1 MMINNVRRVW
11 STGFS
16 ACLGLTGLMLFF
28 PISALACS
36 CQPGLSPADEFER
49 VDAVFAADV
58 IAVAASPDN
67 PFIVEARLAVGE
79 AWKGQ
84 VALEERLETF
94 SEPELCGFSFQP
106 GQQYLVYAVLEDGP
120 EPFLSTNVCLRTR
133 RLDQANEDLAF
144 LGEGRNLPA
153 EYSALANFHEQLN
166 GEHWLRREGWLAPDV
181 PICHWAG
188 LSCGPQGELRRV
200 DLSDNQLDGHL
211 PADIFPLPVADFID
225 LSGNRID
232 GAPPDQPNQPR
243 LPEWNQ
249 GERGGGVDL
258 CWNDLSSISPEGE
271 AWLDRYHVG
280 GSAWRDCQQRERRSA
295 DPGMSGS
302 WFAPDRAGEGF
313 AVQWLDTGQPLV
325 YQMTFDKQG
334 GQRWLF
340 GLGEV
345 ATGGLDWL
353 DLADTRGR
361 FDQGL
366 VEDGLRTEAGRL
378 RLDRTGEVAA
388 SVLFTLPDWPVCGAE
403 APSDCLANR
412 QSRRTDQRQLSRL
425 AGTRCDNQQPQQW
438 MSGLWFDP
446 QRNGEGFLIEITA
459 QGIAQVYWLGHRDDD
474 SGEQQWWVGQA
485 MPGSSTI
492 EVDAMISP
500 RLLSTEPFLIER
512 REWGSLRIEFQSTD
526 RARVS
531 WARHVDPPAE
541 GSHEL
546 TRLARPELTECE
558 P

>member
-1 MMINNVRRVW
+1 MMSNVRRAW
-11 STGFS
+11 STGLF
-16 ACLGLTGLMLFF
+16 ACFGLIGLMLLF
-28 PISALACS
+28 PLSALACS

-58 IAVAASPDN
+58 LEAAVSPDN
-67 PFIVEARLAVGE
+67 PFILQVTLAVGE
-79 AWKGQ
+79 SWKGQ
-84 VALEERLETF
+84 LALEQRLETF
-94 SEPELCGFSFQP
+94 SDPELCGFSFQP

-133 RLDQANEDLAF
+133 RLDQASEDLAF

-153 EYSALANFHEQLN
+153 EFSALVEFHQGLD
-166 GEHWLRREGWLAPDV
+166 GEHWLRRDGWLEPDV
-181 PICHWAG
+181 AICDWAG
-188 LSCGPQGELRRV
+188 LSCGSDGELRQV
-200 DLSDNQLDGHL
+200 QLAENNLDGPL
-211 PADIFPLPVADFID
+211 PDGLFPLPVAEFID
-225 LSGNRID
+225 LSGNRIG
-232 GAPPDQPNQPR
+232 GALPDQPSQPL

-258 CWNDLSSISPEGE
+258 CWNDLSIISPEGE

-280 GSAWRDCQQRERRSA
+280 GPAWRDCQQRERQA
-295 DPGMSGS
+295 VDPGMSGS

-313 AVQWLDTGQPLV
+313 AVQWLDTGQPLL
-325 YQMTFDKQG
+325 YHMTFDEQG
-334 GQRWLF
+334 RQRWLF
-340 GLGEV
+340 GSGEV
-345 ATGGLDWL
+345 AAGGLNWL

-366 VEDGLRTEAGRL
+366 VENGLRSEAGRL
-378 RLDRTGEVAA
+378 QLDRTGEVAS
-388 SVLFTLPDWPVCGAE
+388 SVLFTLPDWQICGHE

-412 QSRRTDQRQLSRL
+412 QSRRADQRQLSRL

-459 QGIAQVYWLGHRDDD
+459 QGTAQVYWLGYRDDD
-474 SGEQQWWVGQA
+474 SGDQQWWVGQA
-485 MPGSSTI
+485 IPGSSSI

-512 REWGSLRIEFQSTD
+512 RQWGSLSIEFQSTD

-531 WARHVDPPAE
+531 WAREADPPAE

-546 TRLARPELTECE
+546 TRLARPELSQCE